1 MTFTSAIKQCYNKAF
16 TLSGRASRSEYW
28 FFSLYQ
34 LLLIFVLVAIITT
47 ICINLQ
53 DDDSGLV
60 PNLMGIII
68 LLLGITLLIHI
79 VPMFCVTVRRL
90 HDRNL
95 SGWLLLLSIIPVG
108 NLILFIFMLLPSMP
122 GDNTYGPN
130 PHDEEQKEYE
140 WEEP

>member
-1 MTFTSAIKQCYNKAF
+1 MTFTSAIKQCYNKAV

-34 LLLIFVLVAIITT
+34 LLLLFVLVPTMFT
-47 ICINLQ
+47 IDSNLQ

-60 PNLMGIII
+60 PKLMGIII
-68 LLLGITLLIHI
+68 LLLSIALSIHI

-90 HDRNL
+90 HDSNMP
-95 SGWLLLLSIIPVG
+95 GWLLLLSIIPVG
-108 NLILFIFMLLPSMP
+108 NLILFIFMLLPSTP
-122 GDNTYGPN
+122 GDNPYGPN

-140 WEEP
+140 WGEP

>member
-1 MTFTSAIKQCYNKAF
+1 MTFTSAIKQCYNKAV

-53 DDDSGLV
+53 DNDSGLV

-68 LLLGITLLIHI
+68 LLLSITLSIHI

-95 SGWLLLLSIIPVG
+95 SGWLMLLSLVPIGHVV
-108 NLILFIFMLLPSMP
+108 LLIFMLLPSTL
-122 GDNTYGPN
+122 GDNSYGPN

>member
-1 MTFTSAIKQCYNKAF
+1 MTFTSAIKQCYNKAV

-53 DDDSGLV
+53 DNDSGLV

-68 LLLGITLLIHI
+68 LLLSITLSIHI

-95 SGWLLLLSIIPVG
+95 SGWLMLLSLVPIGHVV
-108 NLILFIFMLLPSMP
+108 LLIFMLLPSTL
-122 GDNTYGPN
+122 GDNSYGPN
-130 PHDEEQKEYE
+130 PHDEEQK
-140 WEEP
+140 

>member
-34 LLLIFVLVAIITT
+34 LLLIFVLVAIMITT
-47 ICINLQ
+47 YTYLQ

-68 LLLGITLLIHI
+68 LLLSITLSIHI

-108 NLILFIFMLLPSMP
+108 KLILFIFMLLPSTP